1 MFNKNDSKRKPV
13 PPEGRDSRVNVRGL
27 VLFLCMLT
35 LTGALWSFQ
44 MGRER
49 TVVELSYPD
58 FMQKLEAGEVSE
70 GEIIYGTEPMVQDI
84 RGLMRVKAGP
94 GKDQGLTPFHLKH
107 RVTDR
112 LSETLA
118 QKGFAQR
125 SSNTVFMQ
133 LLMGIIPVV
142 LFFAVLW
149 FVFWRQF
156 KSAGK
161 GTLSFG
167 KSRARMLS
175 RDRNKVT
182 FKDVAGIKEAKEEIS
197 EIVDFLKDPKKFQ
210 RLGGRI
216 PKGVLMTGPPGTG
229 KTLLAKAIAG
239 EADVPF
245 FSISGSD
252 FVEMF
257 VGVGA
262 SRVRDMFEQGRKH
275 APCLIFIDE
284 IDAVGRSRFSGIGGG
299 HDEREQ
305 TLNQLLS
312 EMDGFDTSEG
322 VIIIAA
328 TNRPDVLDPALRR
341 PGRFDRE
348 IVVDMP
354 DINEREQILKIHVRS
369 VKLAKEVDLA
379 IIARGT
385 PGYSGA
391 DLANLVNEAALTA
404 ARGNKKAIGMEEM
417 EEARDKVR
425 WGRERR
431 SRLMDEKE
439 KKCTAYHE
447 AGHALVQA
455 VLDAGEYPVHKVTI
469 IPRGQSLGS
478 TMYLPTK
485 DKYTQ
490 SKKELLVRLATV
502 MGGRIAEETILGD
515 ITSGAYS
522 DIRYATAIAR
532 KMVCEWGMSEKLGNV
547 HYGVDDEQPIFLG
560 RELARPQ
567 SVSEAT
573 TRVID
578 EEVRRFMDEA
588 IEQARKVLNDNKDKL
603 IALGEALLEF
613 ETLDG
618 EEVMEIVRTGKL
630 SRPPAAPDENKNVP
644 PPVLPTAS
652 TENKVEPP
660 PMPDAPGIG
669 SAPANA

>member
-1 MFNKNDSKRKPV
+1 MFNKNDSNRKPL
-13 PPEGRDSRVNVRGL
+13 PPEGRDNRVNVRGL
-27 VLFLCMLT
+27 VLFLGFLILT
-35 LTGALWSFQ
+35 VAFWTYQAQHESSVAELT
-44 MGRER
+44 
-49 TVVELSYPD
+49 YPE
-58 FMQKLEAGEVSE
+58 FMQKLQAGELQE
-70 GEIIYGTEPMVQDI
+70 GAVVYGAEPKLQDI
-84 RGLMRVKAGP
+84 TGKMRVKKTD
-94 GKDQGLTPFHLKH
+94 GKELLVPFHLRH
-107 RVTDR
+107 RVTDQ

-118 QKGFAQR
+118 QKGFPPQTNN
-125 SSNTVFMQ
+125 SVLMQ
-133 LLMGIIPVV
+133 GLLPAVPFLLLFVV
-142 LFFAVLW
+142 IWFFL
-149 FVFWRQF
+149 WRQF

-354 DINEREQILKIHVRS
+354 DMSEREQILKIHVRN

-391 DLANLVNEAALTA
+391 DLANLVNEAALIA
-404 ARGNKKAIGMEEM
+404 ARGNKKAVCMEEM

-447 AGHALVQA
+447 AGHALVQV
-455 VLDAGEYPVHKVTI
+455 VLDTGDYPVHKVTI

-478 TMYLPTK
+478 TMSLPTK

-490 SKKELLVRLATV
+490 GKKELLVRLAMV
-502 MGGRIAEETILGD
+502 MGGRIAEEMILGD
-515 ITSGAYS
+515 VTSGAYS

-547 HYGVDDEQPIFLG
+547 HYGVDDEQPVFLG

-573 TRVID
+573 ARVID
-578 EEVRRFMDEA
+578 EEVRRFTDEGY
-588 IEQARKVLNDNKDKL
+588 EQARKILTDNKDKL
-603 IALGEALLEF
+603 IVLAEALLEF

-618 EEVMEIVRTGKL
+618 DEVMEIVRTGKL
-630 SRPPAAPDENKNVP
+630 GRPPDPGDDKTTP
-644 PPVLPTAS
+644 PPDTVPAP
-652 TENKVEPP
+652 TENKDEPSPLP
-660 PMPDAPGIG
+660 PSPNMG
-669 SAPANA
+669 SAPASA

>member
-1 MFNKNDSKRKPV
+1 MFNKNDGNRKPL
-13 PPEGRDSRVNVRGL
+13 PPEGREGRVNVRGL
-27 VLFLCMLT
+27 VLFLCLLT

-44 MGRER
+44 MGREGR
-49 TVVELSYPD
+49 VAELSYPD
-58 FMQKLEAGEVSE
+58 FMQKLEAGEISE

-84 RGLMRVKAGP
+84 RGLMRVKPGP
-94 GKDQGLTPFHLKH
+94 GKEQGLTQFHLKH

-112 LSETLA
+112 LSELLA

-125 SSNTVFMQ
+125 SSNTALMQ
-133 LLMGIIPVV
+133 VLIGTIPVV
-142 LFFAVLW
+142 LFFALVWL
-149 FVFWRQF
+149 FLWRQF

-175 RDRNKVT
+175 RERNKVT

-354 DINEREQILKIHVRS
+354 DIAEREQILKIHVRS
-369 VKLAKEVDLA
+369 VKLAKDVDLA

-391 DLANLVNEAALTA
+391 DLANLVNEAALIA
-404 ARGNKKAIGMEEM
+404 ARANKKAVGMEEM

-455 VLDAGEYPVHKVTI
+455 MLDAGDYPVHKVTI

-490 SKKELLVRLATV
+490 GKKELLVRLATV
-502 MGGRIAEETILGD
+502 MGGRIAEEMILGD
-515 ITSGAYS
+515 ITSGAYG

-573 TRVID
+573 ARVID
-578 EEVRRFMDEA
+578 EEVRRFTDEA
-588 IEQARKVLNDNKDKL
+588 YEQAKKLLTDHKDKL
-603 IALGEALLEF
+603 VALGEALLEY

-618 EEVMEIVRTGKL
+618 EEVLEIVRTGKL
-630 SRPPAAPDENKNVP
+630 SKPHDTGEDKNLPPPIAPAALAENKTEQP
-644 PPVLPTAS
+644 PLPDT
-652 TENKVEPP
+652 
-660 PMPDAPGIG
+660 PGIG
-669 SAPANA
+669 SAPASA

>member
-1 MFNKNDSKRKPV
+1 MPLKKNLRQ
-13 PPEGRDSRVNVRGL
+13 L
-27 VLFLCMLT
+27 LFWFLAFILFVT
-35 LTGALWSFQ
+35 VYQNLKTVE
-44 MGRER
+44 RER
-49 TVVELSYPD
+49 QIPYSEFKAKLRDKQVSKVTVRPD
-58 FMQKLEAGEVSE
+58 L
-70 GEIIYGTEPMVQDI
+70 I
-84 RGLMRVKAGP
+84 RGELKEGDKKVIFKTIPLADPKLIEDREAAGVGDFAAEPDRGWIATLLLNLGWIVIFIFLWWFLFMR
-94 GKDQGLTPFHLKH
+94 Q
-107 RVTDR
+107 
-112 LSETLA
+112 A
-118 QKGFAQR
+118 QKG
-125 SSNTVFMQ
+125 
-133 LLMGIIPVV
+133 
-142 LFFAVLW
+142 
-149 FVFWRQF
+149 
-156 KSAGK
+156 GK
-161 GTLSFG
+161 QAMSFG
-167 KSRARMLS
+167 KSKAKQQDLKKQ
-175 RDRNKVT
+175 KVM
-182 FKDVAGIKEAKEEIS
+182 FKDVAGCDETKEELKD
-197 EIVDFLKDPKKFQ
+197 IVDYLKNPKKYQ
-210 RLGGRI
+210 TLGGEL
-216 PKGVLMTGPPGTG
+216 PKGVLLYGPPGTG

>member
-1 MFNKNDSKRKPV
+1 MFNKNDNNRKPL
-13 PPEGRDSRVNVRGL
+13 PPEGRDNRLNVRGL
-27 VLFLCMLT
+27 VLFFGFLILT
-35 LTGALWSFQ
+35 AAFWVFQ
-44 MGRER
+44 VQHER
-49 TVVELSYPD
+49 PVTELSYHD
-58 FMQKLEAGEVSE
+58 FIQKLEAGEIQDGAVA
-70 GEIIYGTEPMVQDI
+70 YGAEPKLQDI
-84 RGLMRVKAGP
+84 RGTMRVKKD
-94 GKDQGLTPFHLKH
+94 GKETTTLFHLKH
-107 RVTDR
+107 RVTDQ
-112 LSETLA
+112 LSDLLA
-118 QKGFAQR
+118 SKGFSQQ
-125 SSNTVFMQ
+125 SDNSVFIQ
-133 LLMGIIPVV
+133 GLVPAIPIL
-142 LFFAVLW
+142 LFFVLVW
-149 FVFWRQF
+149 LFLWRQF

-354 DINEREQILKIHVRS
+354 DMNEREQILKIHVRS

-391 DLANLVNEAALTA
+391 DLANLVNEAALIA
-404 ARGNKKAIGMEEM
+404 ARGNKKAVCMEEM

-447 AGHALVQA
+447 AGHALVQV
-455 VLDAGEYPVHKVTI
+455 VLDTGDYPVHKVTI

-478 TMYLPTK
+478 TMSLPTK

-490 SKKELLVRLATV
+490 GKKELLVRLAMV
-502 MGGRIAEETILGD
+502 MGGRIAEEMILGD
-515 ITSGAYS
+515 VTSGAYG

-547 HYGVDDEQPIFLG
+547 HYGVDDEQPVFLG

-573 TRVID
+573 ARVID
-578 EEVRRFMDEA
+578 EEVRRFTDEA
-588 IEQARKVLNDNKDKL
+588 YEQAKAILIDNKDKL

-618 EEVMEIVRTGKL
+618 EEVMELVRTGKL
-630 SRPPAAPDENKNVP
+630 SRPHDSGDDKNVP
-644 PPVLPTAS
+644 PVVTAPAS
-652 TENKVEPP
+652 TESKAEPSSLP
-660 PMPDAPGIG
+660 PTPGMG
-669 SAPANA
+669 SAPASA

>member
-1 MFNKNDSKRKPV
+1 MFNKNDNSRKPL
-13 PPEGRDSRVNVRGL
+13 PPEGRDNRVNVRGL
-27 VLFLCMLT
+27 VLFLGFLVLT
-35 LTGALWSFQ
+35 VAFWTWQAKH
-44 MGRER
+44 EAN
-49 TVVELSYPD
+49 VVELTYPE
-58 FMQKLEAGEVSE
+58 FVQKLEAK
-70 GEIIYGTEPMVQDI
+70 EIQDGAVVYGADSKLQEITGAMK
-84 RGLMRVKAGP
+84 RGDGKAWVP
-94 GKDQGLTPFHLKH
+94 FRLTH
-107 RVTDR
+107 RVTDQ
-112 LSETLA
+112 LSEELA
-118 QKGFAQR
+118 QKGFVPKT
-125 SSNTVFMQ
+125 NNN
-133 LLMGIIPVV
+133 LLVQGLLPVV
-142 LFFAVLW
+142 PFLLLAMLIWLFL
-149 FVFWRQF
+149 WRQF

-305 TLNQLLS
+305 TLNQLLA

-354 DINEREQILKIHVRS
+354 DINEREQILKIHVRN
-369 VKLAKEVDLA
+369 VKLAKDVDLA

-391 DLANLVNEAALTA
+391 DLANLVNEAALIA
-404 ARGNKKAIGMEEM
+404 ARGNKKAVGMEEM

-431 SRLMDEKE
+431 SRMMDEKE
-439 KKCTAYHE
+439 KKNTAYHE

-455 VLDAGEYPVHKVTI
+455 VLDTGDYPVHKVTI

-490 SKKELLVRLATV
+490 GKKELLVRLATV
-502 MGGRIAEETILGD
+502 MGGRIAEEMILGD
-515 ITSGAYS
+515 ITSGAYG

-547 HYGVDDEQPIFLG
+547 HYGVDDEQPVFLG

-573 TRVID
+573 ARVID
-578 EEVRRFMDEA
+578 EEIRRFTDEA
-588 IEQARKVLNDNKDKL
+588 YEQAKKVLTDNKDKL
-603 IALGEALLEF
+603 IVLAEALLEF

-618 EEVMEIVRTGKL
+618 DEVLEIVRTGKL
-630 SRPPAAPDENKNVP
+630 GRPHDSGDDKNTPPLLTEPVPTESSPEPTSLPPAPD
-644 PPVLPTAS
+644 
-652 TENKVEPP
+652 
-660 PMPDAPGIG
+660 IG